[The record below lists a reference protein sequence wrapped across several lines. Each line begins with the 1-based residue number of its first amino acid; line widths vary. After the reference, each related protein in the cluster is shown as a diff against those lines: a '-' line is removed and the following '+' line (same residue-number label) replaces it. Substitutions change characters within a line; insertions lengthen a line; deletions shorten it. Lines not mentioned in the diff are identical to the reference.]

1 MDNTTYHLI
10 LIIAGALITALT
22 YFVVKM
28 GIQLKDSVPPEVAA
42 VLLNLLGDLASRT
55 ATLDDD
61 ELVQKLRDLLE
72 AQEAKKAGF
81 DGSP

>member
-72 AQEAKKAGF
+72 AQEAKQAGF
-81 DGSP
+81 DGQP